1 MKSQVE
7 NIKEYLQNG
16 NSITPLDALNLFG
29 CFRLSDVIFR
39 LRNSGLNIRME
50 LIKMPNKGG
59 KGFAKYS
66 LVL

>member
-7 NIKEYLQNG
+7 NIKDHLENG

-39 LRNSGLNIRME
+39 LRNSGLNISME
-50 LIKMPNKGG
+50 LIKMPNKKG
-59 KGFAKYS
+59 KGYSKYT
-66 LVL
+66 LI

>member
-7 NIKEYLQNG
+7 NIKDHLENG

-39 LRNSGLNIRME
+39 LRNSGLNISME
-50 LIKMPNKGG
+50 LIKMPNKAG